1 MSALWMAVG
10 SFQSGKAFI
19 GRKGLTIVRLL
30 MSGFGHG
37 HIAKVLLQAKAFKV
51 LLDMGSPVTLYLAS
65 FCYKR

>member
-1 MSALWMAVG
+1 
-10 SFQSGKAFI
+10 
-19 GRKGLTIVRLL
+19 